1 MRRLTSL
8 KKERQRKRL
17 TQMELAKI
25 SGVNRSTITRLE
37 RGATRASPVTM
48 SKLSRA
54 LKVKPS
60 ALV

>member
-8 KKERQRKRL
+8 KKERQRKQL
-17 TQMELAKI
+17 TQMELAKL

-48 SKLSRA
+48 SKLARA
-54 LKVKPS
+54 LKVRPS
-60 ALV
+60 ALA

>member
-1 MRRLTSL
+1 MRRLTRL
-8 KKERQRKRL
+8 KKERQRKQL
-17 TQMELAKI
+17 TQQELAKI

-48 SKLSRA
+48 SKLARA
-54 LKVKPS
+54 LKVRPS

>member
-1 MRRLTSL
+1 MRRLTRL
-8 KKERQRKRL
+8 KEERQRRQL

-25 SGVNRSTITRLE
+25 SGVNRTTITRLE

-48 SKLSRA
+48 SKLARA

-60 ALV
+60 TLV

>member
-1 MRRLTSL
+1 MRRLTRL
-8 KKERQRKRL
+8 KEERQRRQL

-25 SGVNRSTITRLE
+25 SGVNRTTITRLE

-48 SKLSRA
+48 SKLARA
-54 LKVKPS
+54 LKVRPS